1 MALTPYCQAEEVRS
15 ALGVNDLEL
24 SDSVLDLP
32 VYLMGLTRELNQLSV
47 SLPAAFYTIDN
58 KDLSTRTS
66 NESALWEA
74 TRLFCVYAAAR
85 QVGVALASMAVKE
98 VGDGKSNTSRFS
110 DAPYRDTLASVE
122 QWCAMTRETLRK
134 AYATY
139 QVTDVG
145 LTSSTPFTIF
155 GGGKRSYDPVT
166 GV

>member
-24 SDSVLDLP
+24 SNSVLDLP
-32 VYLMGLTRELNQLSV
+32 VYLMGLTRELNKLSV
-47 SLPAAFYTIDN
+47 SLPAAFSTVDN
-58 KDLSTRTS
+58 KSAITRTA
-66 NESALWEA
+66 NEVALWEA

-85 QVGVALASMAVKE
+85 QVGVSLASMAVKE

-134 AYATY
+134 AYADY
-139 QVTDVG
+139 LVTDVG
-145 LTSSTPFTIF
+145 LTAVTPPGIF
-155 GGGKRSYDPVT
+155 RGGKRTYDPVT
-166 GV
+166 GL